1 MEAALQSLRQCR
13 EQVASTATLA
23 ALNGVE
29 GLAARHYYAGL
40 ALQLAPE
47 WGFEDRNRQPPHDP
61 FNALLSLGY
70 TVLYAHADTVIR
82 TAGLLPWLGFYHQP
96 RGRHAA
102 LASDLMEPFR
112 HVVERCALALL
123 NRGQLKRTDF
133 TVNAEGCRLSRAALR
148 LFLTMLGE
156 QVSQPLSER
165 AGEESLTVHE
175 YVHRQCRQLIE
186 GLRGHSTTFQ
196 CFKLR

>member
-1 MEAALQSLRQCR
+1 MEVALQGLRQCR
-13 EQVASTATLA
+13 EQVASTATLT

-40 ALQLAPE
+40 ALQLPSE
-47 WGFEDRNRQPPHDP
+47 FGFEGRNRQPPRDP

-82 TAGLLPWLGFYHQP
+82 TAGLLPWIGFYYQP

-112 HVVERCALALL
+112 HVVERRALALL

-133 TVNAEGCRLSRAALR
+133 TVNEDGCRLTRTALR
-148 LFLTMLGE
+148 RFLTTLGE
-156 QVSQPLSER
+156 HFSQPLSER
-165 AGEESLTVHE
+165 AGEESLTLHE
-175 YVHRQCRQLIE
+175 HLHRQCRQLIDE
-186 GLRGHSTTFQ
+186 LRGQPSRFE